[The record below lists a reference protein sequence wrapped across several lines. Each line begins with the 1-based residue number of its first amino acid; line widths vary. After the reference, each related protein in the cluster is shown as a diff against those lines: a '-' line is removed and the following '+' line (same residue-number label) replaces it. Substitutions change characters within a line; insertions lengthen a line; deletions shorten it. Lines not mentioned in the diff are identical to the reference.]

1 MEGLE
6 VKVYGRHYDCPKKGD
21 SMKTFICFNNCGFET
36 VGATKLHTHYLENP
50 THRPPYWETR
60 NRLAKAHKEQK
71 KSKTNTAHKQ
81 GYECFKKCGFVGN
94 LHKLITHYKQEPT
107 HHRHYGELE
116 EYRKHER
123 DSKRQRRYSH
133 LSVVGSKVKIGKEVG
148 FRKGKAADSKIANL
162 REQLSAE
169 ISRTVIRLESLRF
182 ALEVLTT
189 GEIK

>member
-1 MEGLE
+1 
-6 VKVYGRHYDCPKKGD
+6 
-21 SMKTFICFNNCGFET
+21 MKTFTCFNKCGFET

-50 THRPPYWETR
+50 THRPPYWATR
-60 NRLAKAHKEQK
+60 N
-71 KSKTNTAHKQ
+71 KSKTNTTHKQ

-94 LHKLITHYKQEPT
+94 LHELIIHYKQEPT

-116 EYRKHER
+116 EHRKHDR

-148 FRKGKAADSKIANL
+148 FNNRKPALDSKIENL